1 MLLITLLVLL
11 ATSAMAQ
18 PLPPLDSGI
27 CPLGYIREASYCVP
41 TSPRRAVAIP
51 KVGECPSGYAQL
63 GPHYCVEVRPQLSGP
78 PDEHL

>member
-51 KVGECPSGYAQL
+51 KVGEYRQDTCNSA
-63 GPHYCVEVRPQLSGP
+63 HITASRCARN
-78 PDEHL
+78 